1 MHGLRPEIELSWK
14 RSKLSGIDPARVPEP
29 TLLDPSD
36 SAGRLLRAARPVL
49 DELGVQL
56 SGTGCGI
63 LLVDRDCRVV
73 SRVFDSDAMR
83 SAMEG
88 VGVLPGVALSED
100 TYGTNALGT
109 PFEVRQGLVIHGHEH
124 FLESFRQFS
133 CYGHPI
139 VHPVTRRIEGI
150 LDITATEKTANP
162 LFAPFLAR
170 AVRDIEARLLEG
182 ARESDRRVVDAFQ
195 RAARQRGLAVAAMG
209 QDIMLTN
216 KAAVEMLAPSDHAAL
231 RTLAADVPAGESR
244 RLDFVLSTGG
254 STGLRIDRVAGADS
268 GALFLLDVGDMRSPV
283 RRTATP
289 QDATSR
295 LRRRLREL
303 RSGTGALALVGEPGS
318 GRTWAAR
325 EFADGALDMLEVV
338 DAAQIV
344 GQGERE
350 WSASLLAVVARSPE
364 YLLIEHVH
372 LAPEPVLALVAS
384 LVANSG
390 GPRIV
395 LTSDPTDSVSPAVRD
410 LLARCGNQV
419 AVPTLRQRIRE
430 LDGLVVALARK
441 LGRADLRLGP
451 SALAALCE
459 HTWPGNLVELRA
471 VLAGLPDKPDGSPI
485 RALDLPEDYRAPG
498 RVARLGGRE
507 RAERDAIVEAL
518 SESGGNKV
526 HAAARLGI
534 SRTTL
539 YSRIRALDITV

>member
-1 MHGLRPEIELSWK
+1 MVHGLRPEIELSWK
-14 RSKLSGIDPARVPEP
+14 RSQLSGIDPARVPEP
-29 TLLDPSD
+29 TLFDPSD
-36 SAGRLLRAARPVL
+36 SSERLLRAARPVL

-56 SGTGCGI
+56 AGTGCGV

-73 SRVFDSDAMR
+73 ARVFDSDALR
-83 SAMEG
+83 DAMEG
-88 VGVLPGVALSED
+88 VGLLTGVVLSEEN
-100 TYGTNALGT
+100 YGTNALGT
-109 PFEVRQGLVIHGHEH
+109 PLEVRQGVVVHGHEH

-133 CYGHPI
+133 CYGQPI

-162 LFAPFLAR
+162 LFAPFVAR
-170 AVRDIEARLLEG
+170 AVGDIEARLLEG

-231 RTLAADVPAGESR
+231 RALAADVPAGESR
-244 RLDFVLSTGG
+244 RLHFALSAGG
-254 STGLRIDRVAGADS
+254 STALQIDRVAGADS
-268 GALFLLDVGDMRSPV
+268 GALFLLDAGRTRAPV
-283 RRTATP
+283 RRTAVP

-295 LRRRLREL
+295 LRRRLHEL
-303 RSGTGALALVGEPGS
+303 RSGTGSLALVGEPGS

-325 EFADGALDMLEVV
+325 QFADGAVDVL

-350 WSASLLAVVARSPE
+350 WSAGLLEVVGQAPSHV
-364 YLLIEHVH
+364 LIEHVH
-372 LAPEPVLALVAS
+372 LAPDSVLALIAS
-384 LVANSG
+384 LVANPA

-395 LTSDPTDSVSPAVRD
+395 MTSDPVDTVPPAARD

-419 AVPTLRQRIRE
+419 SVPALRHRIRE
-430 LDGLVVALARK
+430 LDGLVAALADQ

-451 SALAALCE
+451 SALAALSE
-459 HTWPGNLVELRA
+459 HAWPGNLVELRA
-471 VLAGLPDKPDGSPI
+471 VLAGLPDRPDGGVV
-485 RALDLPEDYRAPG
+485 RVEDLPEDYRAPG
-498 RVARLGGRE
+498 RIARLGGRE

>member
-14 RSKLSGIDPARVPEP
+14 RSQLSGIDPARVPEP
-29 TLLDPSD
+29 TLFDPSD
-36 SAGRLLRAARPVL
+36 SSERLLRAARPVL

-56 SGTGCGI
+56 AGTGCGV

-73 SRVFDSDAMR
+73 ARVFDSDALR
-83 SAMEG
+83 GAMEG
-88 VGVLPGVALSED
+88 VGLLTGVVLSEEN
-100 TYGTNALGT
+100 YGTNALGT
-109 PFEVRQGLVIHGHEH
+109 PLEVRQGVVVHGHEH

-133 CYGHPI
+133 CYGQPI

-162 LFAPFLAR
+162 LFAPFVAR
-170 AVRDIEARLLEG
+170 AVGDIEARLLEG

-231 RTLAADVPAGESR
+231 RALAADVPAGESR
-244 RLDFVLSTGG
+244 RLHFALSAGG
-254 STGLRIDRVAGADS
+254 STALQIDRVAGADS
-268 GALFLLDVGDMRSPV
+268 GALFLLDAGRTRAPV
-283 RRTATP
+283 RRTAVP

-295 LRRRLREL
+295 LRRRLHEL
-303 RSGTGALALVGEPGS
+303 RSGTGSLALVGEPGS

-325 EFADGALDMLEVV
+325 QFADGAVDVL

-350 WSASLLAVVARSPE
+350 WSAGLLEVVGQAPSHV
-364 YLLIEHVH
+364 LIEHVH
-372 LAPEPVLALVAS
+372 LAADSVLALIAS
-384 LVANSG
+384 LVANPA

-395 LTSDPTDSVSPAVRD
+395 MTSDPVDTVPPAARD

-419 AVPTLRQRIRE
+419 SVPALRHRIRE
-430 LDGLVVALARK
+430 LDGLVAALADQ

-451 SALAALCE
+451 SALAALSE
-459 HTWPGNLVELRA
+459 HAWPGNLVELRA
-471 VLAGLPDKPDGSPI
+471 VLAGLPDRPDGGVV
-485 RALDLPEDYRAPG
+485 RVEDLPEDYRAPG
-498 RVARLGGRE
+498 RIARLGGRE

>member
-1 MHGLRPEIELSWK
+1 MVHGLRPEIELSWK
-14 RSKLSGIDPARVPEP
+14 RSQLSGIDPARVPEP
-29 TLLDPSD
+29 TLFDPSD
-36 SAGRLLRAARPVL
+36 SSERLLRAARPVL

-56 SGTGCGI
+56 AGTGCGV

-73 SRVFDSDAMR
+73 ARVFDSDALR
-83 SAMEG
+83 GAMEG
-88 VGVLPGVALSED
+88 VGLLTGVVLSEEN
-100 TYGTNALGT
+100 YGTNALGT
-109 PFEVRQGLVIHGHEH
+109 PLEVRQGVVVHGHEH

-133 CYGHPI
+133 CYGQPI

-162 LFAPFLAR
+162 LFAPFVAR
-170 AVRDIEARLLEG
+170 AVGDIEARLLEG

-231 RTLAADVPAGESR
+231 RALAADVPAGESR
-244 RLDFVLSTGG
+244 RLHFALSAGG
-254 STGLRIDRVAGADS
+254 STALQIDRVAGADS
-268 GALFLLDVGDMRSPV
+268 GALFLLDAGRTRAPV
-283 RRTATP
+283 RRTAVP

-303 RSGTGALALVGEPGS
+303 RSGTGSLALVGEPGS

-325 EFADGALDMLEVV
+325 QFADGAVDVL

-350 WSASLLAVVARSPE
+350 WSAGLLEVVGQAPSHV
-364 YLLIEHVH
+364 LIEHVH
-372 LAPEPVLALVAS
+372 LAPDSVLALIAS
-384 LVANSG
+384 LVANPA

-395 LTSDPTDSVSPAVRD
+395 MTSDPVDIVPPAARD

-419 AVPTLRQRIRE
+419 SVPALRHRIRE
-430 LDGLVVALARK
+430 LDGLVAALADQ

-451 SALAALCE
+451 SALAALSE
-459 HTWPGNLVELRA
+459 HAWPGNLVELRA
-471 VLAGLPDKPDGSPI
+471 VLAGLPDRPDGGVV
-485 RALDLPEDYRAPG
+485 RVEDLPEDYRAPG
-498 RVARLGGRE
+498 RIARLGGRE

>member
-14 RSKLSGIDPARVPEP
+14 RSQLSGIDPARVPEP
-29 TLLDPSD
+29 TLFDPSD
-36 SAGRLLRAARPVL
+36 SSERLLRAARPVL

-56 SGTGCGI
+56 AGTGCGI

-73 SRVFDSDAMR
+73 ARVFDSDALR
-83 SAMEG
+83 GAMEG
-88 VGVLPGVALSED
+88 VGLLPGVVLSEEN
-100 TYGTNALGT
+100 YGTNALGT
-109 PFEVRQGLVIHGHEH
+109 PLEVRQGIVVHGHEH

-133 CYGHPI
+133 CYGQPI

-162 LFAPFLAR
+162 LFAPFVAR
-170 AVRDIEARLLEG
+170 AVGDIEARLLEG

-231 RTLAADVPAGESR
+231 RALAADVPAGESR
-244 RLDFVLSTGG
+244 RLDFLLSAGG
-254 STGLRIDRVAGADS
+254 SAALQIDRVAGADS
-268 GALFLLDVGDMRSPV
+268 GALFLLDAGRTRAPV
-283 RRTATP
+283 RRTAVP
-289 QDATSR
+289 QDATPR
-295 LRRRLREL
+295 LRRRLHEL
-303 RSGTGALALVGEPGS
+303 RSGTGSLALVGEPGS

-325 EFADGALDMLEVV
+325 QFADGSVEAL

-350 WSASLLAVVARSPE
+350 WSADLLDVVARGPS
-364 YLLIEHVH
+364 YVLIEHVH
-372 LAPEPVLALVAS
+372 LAPESVLALVAS
-384 LVANSG
+384 LVANPA

-395 LTSDPTDSVSPAVRD
+395 VTSDPVDTVPPAARD

-419 AVPTLRQRIRE
+419 AVPALRHRIRE
-430 LDGLVVALARK
+430 LDGLVTALARE
-441 LGRADLRLGP
+441 LGRADLGIGP
-451 SALAALCE
+451 SASAALSE
-459 HTWPGNLVELRA
+459 HAWPGNLVELRA
-471 VLAGLPDKPDGSPI
+471 VLAGLPDRPDGGVI
-485 RALDLPEDYRAPG
+485 RVEDLPEDYRAPG

>member
-14 RSKLSGIDPARVPEP
+14 RSQLSGIDPARVPEP
-29 TLLDPSD
+29 TLFDPSD
-36 SAGRLLRAARPVL
+36 SSERLLRAARPVL

-56 SGTGCGI
+56 AGTGCGV

-73 SRVFDSDAMR
+73 ARVFDSDALR
-83 SAMEG
+83 GAMEG
-88 VGVLPGVALSED
+88 VGLLTGVVLSEEN
-100 TYGTNALGT
+100 YGTNALGT
-109 PFEVRQGLVIHGHEH
+109 PLEVRQGVVVHGHEH

-133 CYGHPI
+133 CYGQPI

-162 LFAPFLAR
+162 LFAPFVAR
-170 AVRDIEARLLEG
+170 AVGDIEARLLEG

-231 RTLAADVPAGESR
+231 RALAADVPAGESR
-244 RLDFVLSTGG
+244 RLHFALSAGG
-254 STGLRIDRVAGADS
+254 STALQIDRVAGADS
-268 GALFLLDVGDMRSPV
+268 GALFLLDAGRTRAPV
-283 RRTATP
+283 RRTAVP

-295 LRRRLREL
+295 LRRRLHEL
-303 RSGTGALALVGEPGS
+303 RSGTGSLALVGEPGS

-325 EFADGALDMLEVV
+325 QFADGAVDVL

-350 WSASLLAVVARSPE
+350 WSAGLLEVVGQAPSHV
-364 YLLIEHVH
+364 LIEHVH
-372 LAPEPVLALVAS
+372 LAPDSVLALIAS
-384 LVANSG
+384 LVANPA

-395 LTSDPTDSVSPAVRD
+395 MTSDPVDTVPPAARD

-419 AVPTLRQRIRE
+419 SVPALRHRIRE
-430 LDGLVVALARK
+430 LDGLVAALADQ

-451 SALAALCE
+451 SALAALSE
-459 HTWPGNLVELRA
+459 HAWPGNLVELRA
-471 VLAGLPDKPDGSPI
+471 VLAGLPDRPDGGVV
-485 RALDLPEDYRAPG
+485 RVEDLPEDYRSPG
-498 RVARLGGRE
+498 RIARLGGRE

>member
-14 RSKLSGIDPARVPEP
+14 RSQLSGIDPARVPEP
-29 TLLDPSD
+29 TLFDPSD
-36 SAGRLLRAARPVL
+36 SSERLLRAARPVL

-56 SGTGCGI
+56 AGTGCGV

-73 SRVFDSDAMR
+73 ARVFDSDALR
-83 SAMEG
+83 GAMEG
-88 VGVLPGVALSED
+88 VGLLTGVVLSEEN
-100 TYGTNALGT
+100 YGTNALGT
-109 PFEVRQGLVIHGHEH
+109 PLEVRQGVVVHGHEH

-133 CYGHPI
+133 CYGQPI

-162 LFAPFLAR
+162 LFAPFVAR
-170 AVRDIEARLLEG
+170 AVGDIEARLLEG

-231 RTLAADVPAGESR
+231 RALAADVPAGESR
-244 RLDFVLSTGG
+244 RLHFALSAGG
-254 STGLRIDRVAGADS
+254 STALQIDRVAGADS
-268 GALFLLDVGDMRSPV
+268 GALFLLDAGRTRAPV
-283 RRTATP
+283 RRTAVP

-295 LRRRLREL
+295 LRRRLHEL
-303 RSGTGALALVGEPGS
+303 RSGTGSLALVGEPGS

-325 EFADGALDMLEVV
+325 QFADGAVDVL

-350 WSASLLAVVARSPE
+350 WSAGLLEVVGQAPSHV
-364 YLLIEHVH
+364 LIEHVH
-372 LAPEPVLALVAS
+372 LAPDSVLALIAS
-384 LVANSG
+384 LVANPA

-395 LTSDPTDSVSPAVRD
+395 MTSDPVDTVPPAARD

-419 AVPTLRQRIRE
+419 SVPALRHRIRE
-430 LDGLVVALARK
+430 LDGLVAALADQ

-451 SALAALCE
+451 SALAALSE
-459 HTWPGNLVELRA
+459 HAWPGNLVELRA
-471 VLAGLPDKPDGSPI
+471 VLAGLPDRPDGGVV
-485 RALDLPEDYRAPG
+485 RVEDLPEDYRAPG
-498 RVARLGGRE
+498 RIARLGGRE

>member
-14 RSKLSGIDPARVPEP
+14 RSQLSGIDPARVPEP
-29 TLLDPSD
+29 TLFDPSD
-36 SAGRLLRAARPVL
+36 SSERLLRAARPVL

-56 SGTGCGI
+56 AGTGCGV

-73 SRVFDSDAMR
+73 ARVFDSDALR
-83 SAMEG
+83 GAMEG
-88 VGVLPGVALSED
+88 VGLLTGVVLSEEN
-100 TYGTNALGT
+100 YGTNALGT
-109 PFEVRQGLVIHGHEH
+109 PLEVRQGVVVHGHEH

-133 CYGHPI
+133 CYGQPI

-162 LFAPFLAR
+162 LFAPFVAR
-170 AVRDIEARLLEG
+170 AVGDIEARLLEG

-231 RTLAADVPAGESR
+231 RALAADVPAGESR
-244 RLDFVLSTGG
+244 RLHFALSAGG
-254 STGLRIDRVAGADS
+254 STALQIDRVAGADS
-268 GALFLLDVGDMRSPV
+268 GALFLLDAGRTRAPV
-283 RRTATP
+283 RRTAVP

-295 LRRRLREL
+295 LRRRLHEL
-303 RSGTGALALVGEPGS
+303 RSGTGSLALVGEPGS

-325 EFADGALDMLEVV
+325 QFADGAVDVL

-350 WSASLLAVVARSPE
+350 WSAGLLEVVGQAPSHV
-364 YLLIEHVH
+364 LVEHVH
-372 LAPEPVLALVAS
+372 LAPDSVLALIAS
-384 LVANSG
+384 LVANPA

-395 LTSDPTDSVSPAVRD
+395 MTSDPVDTVPPAARD

-419 AVPTLRQRIRE
+419 SVPALRHRIRE
-430 LDGLVVALARK
+430 LDGLVAALADQ

-451 SALAALCE
+451 SALAALSE
-459 HTWPGNLVELRA
+459 HAWPGNLVELRA
-471 VLAGLPDKPDGSPI
+471 VLAGLPDRPDGGVV
-485 RALDLPEDYRAPG
+485 RVEDLPEDYRAPG
-498 RVARLGGRE
+498 RIARLGGRE

>member
-1 MHGLRPEIELSWK
+1 MVHGLRPEIELSWK
-14 RSKLSGIDPARVPEP
+14 RSQLSGIDPARVPEP

-49 DELGVQL
+49 DELRVQL

-63 LLVDRDCRVV
+63 LLVDRECRVV
-73 SRVFDSDAMR
+73 SRVFDSDVMR
-83 SAMEG
+83 SALEDF
-88 VGVLPGVALSED
+88 GVLPGVALSEE

-109 PFEVRQGLVIHGHEH
+109 PLEVRQGIVVHRDEH

-150 LDITATEKTANP
+150 LDITARDETANP
-162 LFAPFLAR
+162 LFVPFLAR
-170 AVRDIEARLLEG
+170 AVRDIESRLLEG

-195 RAARQRGLAVAAMG
+195 VAARQRGVAVAAMG

-216 KAAVEMLAPSDHAAL
+216 KAAVELLGPSDHVAL
-231 RTLAADVPAGESR
+231 RALAVDVPAGESR
-244 RLDFVLSTGG
+244 SLDFALSGGG

-268 GALFLLDVGDMRSPV
+268 GALFLLDVGETRAPV

-303 RSGTGALALVGEPGS
+303 RAGTGALALVGEPGS

-325 EFADGALDMLEVV
+325 QFVDGDVDALD
-338 DAAQIV
+338 AARIV

-350 WSASLLAVVARSPE
+350 WSASLLAVVARAPACV
-364 YLLIEHVH
+364 LIEHVH

-384 LVANSG
+384 LVANSV

-395 LTSDPTDSVSPAVRD
+395 LTSDPVDGAPPAVRD

-419 AVPTLRQRIRE
+419 GIPALRQRVRE
-430 LDGLVVALARK
+430 LDGLVAALTRE
-441 LGRADLRLGP
+441 LGRTDLRIGP
-451 SALAALCE
+451 GVLAALSE
-459 HTWPGNLVELRA
+459 HAWPGNLVELRA
-471 VLAGLPDKPDGSPI
+471 VLAGLPDRPDGAVI
-485 RALDLPEDYRAPG
+485 RVEDLPEDYRASG

-518 SESGGNKV
+518 NESGGNKV

>member
-1 MHGLRPEIELSWK
+1 MSWK
-14 RSKLSGIDPARVPEP
+14 RSQLSGIDPARVPEP

-36 SAGRLLRAARPVL
+36 SAERLLRAARPVL
-49 DELGVQL
+49 DELRVQL
-56 SGTGCGI
+56 AGTGCGI

-73 SRVFDSDAMR
+73 SRVFDSGALKA
-83 SAMEG
+83 AMEG
-88 VGVLPGVALSED
+88 SGVLPGVSLSEE

-109 PFEVRQGLVIHGHEH
+109 PLEVRQGLVIHGAEH

-150 LDITATEKTANP
+150 LDITATDTVANP
-162 LFAPFLAR
+162 LFVPFVAR
-170 AVRDIEARLLEG
+170 AARDVEARLLEG

-216 KAAVEMLAPSDHAAL
+216 KAAVEMLAPIDHAAL
-231 RTLAADVPAGESR
+231 RALAADVPAGETR
-244 RLDFVLSTGG
+244 RLDFTLSTGA
-254 STGLRIDRVAGADS
+254 STALRIDRVAGADS
-268 GALFLLDVGDMRSPV
+268 GALFLLDVGGPRPPV
-283 RRTATP
+283 RRTATA

-303 RSGTGALALVGEPGS
+303 RSGTGSLAVVGEPGS

-325 EFADGALDMLEVV
+325 QFADATGDELEVV

-344 GQGERE
+344 GEGEHE
-350 WSASLLAVVARSPE
+350 WSARLLAVVARGPACVV
-364 YLLIEHVH
+364 IEHVH
-372 LAPEPVLALVAS
+372 LAPESVLALVAS
-384 LVANSG
+384 MVAGSD
-390 GPRIV
+390 GPRIL
-395 LTSDPTDSVSPAVRD
+395 LTSDPVDSVPQPVRD

-419 AVPTLRQRIRE
+419 QVPALRQRIRE
-430 LDGLVVALARK
+430 LDGLVAALARE

-451 SALAALCE
+451 NASAALSE

-471 VLAGLPDKPDGSPI
+471 VLAGLPGKPDGSPI
-485 RALDLPEDYRAPG
+485 RVEDLPDDYRASG

-518 SESGGNKV
+518 EESGGNKV

>member
-1 MHGLRPEIELSWK
+1 MVHGLRPEIELSWK
-14 RSKLSGIDPARVPEP
+14 RSQLSGIDPARVPEP
-29 TLLDPSD
+29 TLFDPSD
-36 SAGRLLRAARPVL
+36 SSERLLRAARPVL

-56 SGTGCGI
+56 AGTGCGV

-73 SRVFDSDAMR
+73 ARVFDSDALR
-83 SAMEG
+83 GAMEG
-88 VGVLPGVALSED
+88 VGLLTGVVLSEEN
-100 TYGTNALGT
+100 YGTNALGT
-109 PFEVRQGLVIHGHEH
+109 PLEVRQGVVVHGHEH

-133 CYGHPI
+133 CYGQPI

-162 LFAPFLAR
+162 LFAPFVAR
-170 AVRDIEARLLEG
+170 AVGDIEARLLEG

-231 RTLAADVPAGESR
+231 RALAADVPAGESR
-244 RLDFVLSTGG
+244 RLHFALSAGG
-254 STGLRIDRVAGADS
+254 STALQIDRVAGADS
-268 GALFLLDVGDMRSPV
+268 GALFLLDAGRTRAPV
-283 RRTATP
+283 RRTAVP

-295 LRRRLREL
+295 LRRRLHEL
-303 RSGTGALALVGEPGS
+303 RSGTGSLALVGEPGS

-325 EFADGALDMLEVV
+325 QFADGAVDVL

-350 WSASLLAVVARSPE
+350 WSAGLLEVVGQAPSHV
-364 YLLIEHVH
+364 LIEHVH
-372 LAPEPVLALVAS
+372 LAPDSVLALIAS
-384 LVANSG
+384 LVANPA

-395 LTSDPTDSVSPAVRD
+395 MTSDPVDTVPPAARD

-419 AVPTLRQRIRE
+419 SVPALRHRIRE
-430 LDGLVVALARK
+430 LDGLVAALADQ

-451 SALAALCE
+451 SALAALSE
-459 HTWPGNLVELRA
+459 HAWPGNLVELRA
-471 VLAGLPDKPDGSPI
+471 VLAGLSDRPDGGVV
-485 RALDLPEDYRAPG
+485 RVEDLPEDYRAPG
-498 RVARLGGRE
+498 RIARLGGRE

>member
-1 MHGLRPEIELSWK
+1 VHGLRPEIELSWK
-14 RSKLSGIDPARVPEP
+14 RSQLSGIDPARVPEP
-29 TLLDPSD
+29 TLFDPSD
-36 SAGRLLRAARPVL
+36 SSERLLRAARPVL

-56 SGTGCGI
+56 AGTGCGI

-73 SRVFDSDAMR
+73 ARVFDSDALR
-83 SAMEG
+83 GAMEG
-88 VGVLPGVALSED
+88 VGLLPGVVLSEEN
-100 TYGTNALGT
+100 YGTNALGT
-109 PFEVRQGLVIHGHEH
+109 PLEVRQGIVVHGHEH

-133 CYGHPI
+133 CYGQPI

-162 LFAPFLAR
+162 LFAPFVAR
-170 AVRDIEARLLEG
+170 AVGDIEARLLEG

-231 RTLAADVPAGESR
+231 RALAADVPAGESR
-244 RLDFVLSTGG
+244 RLDFLLSAGG
-254 STGLRIDRVAGADS
+254 SAALQIDRVAGADS
-268 GALFLLDVGDMRSPV
+268 GALFLLDAGRTRAPV
-283 RRTATP
+283 RRTAVP
-289 QDATSR
+289 QDATPR
-295 LRRRLREL
+295 LRRRLHEL
-303 RSGTGALALVGEPGS
+303 RSGTGSLALVGEPGS

-325 EFADGALDMLEVV
+325 QFADGSVEAL

-350 WSASLLAVVARSPE
+350 WSADLLDVVARGPS
-364 YLLIEHVH
+364 YVLIEHVH
-372 LAPEPVLALVAS
+372 LAPESVLALVAS
-384 LVANSG
+384 LVANPA

-395 LTSDPTDSVSPAVRD
+395 VTSDPVDTVPPAARD

-419 AVPTLRQRIRE
+419 AVPALRHRIRE
-430 LDGLVVALARK
+430 LDGLVTALARE
-441 LGRADLRLGP
+441 LGRADLGIGP
-451 SALAALCE
+451 SASAALSE
-459 HTWPGNLVELRA
+459 HAWPGNLVELRA
-471 VLAGLPDKPDGSPI
+471 VLAGLPDRPDGGVI
-485 RALDLPEDYRAPG
+485 RVEDLPEDYRAPG

>member
-14 RSKLSGIDPARVPEP
+14 RSQLSGIDPARVPEP
-29 TLLDPSD
+29 TLFDPSD
-36 SAGRLLRAARPVL
+36 SSERLLRAARPVL

-56 SGTGCGI
+56 AGTGCGV

-73 SRVFDSDAMR
+73 ARVFDSDALR
-83 SAMEG
+83 GAMEG
-88 VGVLPGVALSED
+88 VGLLTGVVLSEEN
-100 TYGTNALGT
+100 YGTNALGT
-109 PFEVRQGLVIHGHEH
+109 PLEVRQGVVVHGHEH

-133 CYGHPI
+133 CYGQPI

-162 LFAPFLAR
+162 LFAPFVAR
-170 AVRDIEARLLEG
+170 AVGDIEARLLEG

-231 RTLAADVPAGESR
+231 RALAADVPAGESR
-244 RLDFVLSTGG
+244 RLHFALSAGG
-254 STGLRIDRVAGADS
+254 STALQIDRVAGADS
-268 GALFLLDVGDMRSPV
+268 GALFLLDAGRTRAPV
-283 RRTATP
+283 RRTAVP

-295 LRRRLREL
+295 LRRRLHEL
-303 RSGTGALALVGEPGS
+303 RSGTGSLALVGEPGS

-325 EFADGALDMLEVV
+325 QFADGAVDVL

-350 WSASLLAVVARSPE
+350 WSAGLLEVVGQAPSHV
-364 YLLIEHVH
+364 LIEHVH
-372 LAPEPVLALVAS
+372 LAPDSVLALIAS
-384 LVANSG
+384 LVANPA

-395 LTSDPTDSVSPAVRD
+395 MTSDPVDTVPPAARD

-419 AVPTLRQRIRE
+419 SVPALRHRIRE
-430 LDGLVVALARK
+430 LDGLVAALADQ

-451 SALAALCE
+451 SALTALSE
-459 HTWPGNLVELRA
+459 HAWPGNLVELRA
-471 VLAGLPDKPDGSPI
+471 VLAGLPDRPDGGVV
-485 RALDLPEDYRAPG
+485 RVEDLPEDYRAPG
-498 RVARLGGRE
+498 RIARLGGRE

>member
-1 MHGLRPEIELSWK
+1 MVHGLRPEIELSWK
-14 RSKLSGIDPARVPEP
+14 RSQLSGIDPARVPEP
-29 TLLDPSD
+29 TLFDPSD
-36 SAGRLLRAARPVL
+36 SSERLLRAARPVL

-56 SGTGCGI
+56 AGTGCGV

-73 SRVFDSDAMR
+73 ARVFDSDALR
-83 SAMEG
+83 GAMEG
-88 VGVLPGVALSED
+88 VGLLTGVVLSEEN
-100 TYGTNALGT
+100 YGTNALGT
-109 PFEVRQGLVIHGHEH
+109 PLEVRQGVVVHGHEH

-133 CYGHPI
+133 CYGQPI

-162 LFAPFLAR
+162 LFAPFVAR
-170 AVRDIEARLLEG
+170 AVGDIEARLLEG

-231 RTLAADVPAGESR
+231 RALAADVPAGESR
-244 RLDFVLSTGG
+244 RLHFALSAGG
-254 STGLRIDRVAGADS
+254 STALQIDRVAGADS
-268 GALFLLDVGDMRSPV
+268 GALFLLDAGRTRAPV
-283 RRTATP
+283 RRTAVP

-295 LRRRLREL
+295 LRRRLHEL
-303 RSGTGALALVGEPGS
+303 RSGTGSLALVGEPGS

-325 EFADGALDMLEVV
+325 QFADGAVDVL

-350 WSASLLAVVARSPE
+350 WSAGLLEVVGQAPSHV
-364 YLLIEHVH
+364 LIEHVH
-372 LAPEPVLALVAS
+372 LAPDSVLALIAS
-384 LVANSG
+384 LVANPA

-395 LTSDPTDSVSPAVRD
+395 MTSDPVDTVPPAARD

-419 AVPTLRQRIRE
+419 SVPALRHRIRE
-430 LDGLVVALARK
+430 LDGLVAALADQ

-451 SALAALCE
+451 SALAALSE
-459 HTWPGNLVELRA
+459 HAWPGNLVELRA
-471 VLAGLPDKPDGSPI
+471 VLAGLPDRPDGGVV
-485 RALDLPEDYRAPG
+485 RVEDLPEDYRAPG
-498 RVARLGGRE
+498 RIARLGGRE

>member
-1 MHGLRPEIELSWK
+1 MVHGLRPEIELSWK
-14 RSKLSGIDPARVPEP
+14 RSQLSGIDPARVPEP
-29 TLLDPSD
+29 TLFDPSD
-36 SAGRLLRAARPVL
+36 SSERLLRAARPVL

-56 SGTGCGI
+56 AGTGCGV

-73 SRVFDSDAMR
+73 ARVFDSDALR
-83 SAMEG
+83 GAMEG
-88 VGVLPGVALSED
+88 VGLLTGVVLSEEN
-100 TYGTNALGT
+100 YGTNALGT
-109 PFEVRQGLVIHGHEH
+109 PLEVRQGVVVHGHEH

-133 CYGHPI
+133 CYGQPI

-162 LFAPFLAR
+162 LFAPFVAR
-170 AVRDIEARLLEG
+170 AVGDIEARLLEG

-231 RTLAADVPAGESR
+231 RALAADVPAGESR
-244 RLDFVLSTGG
+244 RLHFALSAGG
-254 STGLRIDRVAGADS
+254 STALQIDRVAGADS
-268 GALFLLDVGDMRSPV
+268 GALFLLDAGRTRAPV
-283 RRTATP
+283 RRTAVP

-295 LRRRLREL
+295 LRRRLHEL
-303 RSGTGALALVGEPGS
+303 RSGTGSLALVGEPGS

-325 EFADGALDMLEVV
+325 QFADGAVDVL

-350 WSASLLAVVARSPE
+350 WSAGLLEVVGQAPSHV
-364 YLLIEHVH
+364 LVEHVH
-372 LAPEPVLALVAS
+372 LAPDSVLALIAS
-384 LVANSG
+384 LVANPA

-395 LTSDPTDSVSPAVRD
+395 MTSDPVDTVPPAARD

-419 AVPTLRQRIRE
+419 SVPALRHRIRE
-430 LDGLVVALARK
+430 LDGLVAALADQ

-451 SALAALCE
+451 SALAALSE
-459 HTWPGNLVELRA
+459 HAWPGNLVELRA
-471 VLAGLPDKPDGSPI
+471 VLAGLPDRPDGGVV
-485 RALDLPEDYRAPG
+485 RVEDLPEDYRAPG
-498 RVARLGGRE
+498 RIARLGGRE

>member
-1 MHGLRPEIELSWK
+1 MVHGLRPEIELSWK
-14 RSKLSGIDPARVPEP
+14 RSQLSGIDPARVPEP
-29 TLLDPSD
+29 TLFDPSD
-36 SAGRLLRAARPVL
+36 SSERLLRAARPVL

-56 SGTGCGI
+56 AGTGCGV

-73 SRVFDSDAMR
+73 ARVFDSDALR
-83 SAMEG
+83 GAMEG
-88 VGVLPGVALSED
+88 VGLLTGVVLSEEN
-100 TYGTNALGT
+100 YGTNALGT
-109 PFEVRQGLVIHGHEH
+109 PLEVRQGVVVHGHEH

-133 CYGHPI
+133 CYGQPI

-162 LFAPFLAR
+162 LFAPFVAR
-170 AVRDIEARLLEG
+170 AVGDIEARLLEG

-231 RTLAADVPAGESR
+231 RALAADVPAGESR
-244 RLDFVLSTGG
+244 RLHFALSAGG
-254 STGLRIDRVAGADS
+254 STALQIDRVAGADS
-268 GALFLLDVGDMRSPV
+268 GALFLLDAGRTRAPV
-283 RRTATP
+283 RRTAVP

-295 LRRRLREL
+295 LRRRLHEL
-303 RSGTGALALVGEPGS
+303 RSGTGSLALVGEPGS

-325 EFADGALDMLEVV
+325 QFADGAVDVL

-350 WSASLLAVVARSPE
+350 WSAGLLEVVGRAPSHV
-364 YLLIEHVH
+364 LIEHVH
-372 LAPEPVLALVAS
+372 LAPDSVLALIAS
-384 LVANSG
+384 LVANPA

-395 LTSDPTDSVSPAVRD
+395 MTSDPVDTVPPAARD

-419 AVPTLRQRIRE
+419 SVPALRHRIRE
-430 LDGLVVALARK
+430 LDGLVAALADQ

-451 SALAALCE
+451 SALAALSE
-459 HTWPGNLVELRA
+459 HAWPGNLVELRA
-471 VLAGLPDKPDGSPI
+471 VLAGLPDRPDGGVV
-485 RALDLPEDYRAPG
+485 RVEDLPEDYRAPG
-498 RVARLGGRE
+498 RIARLGGRE

>member
-14 RSKLSGIDPARVPEP
+14 RSQLSGIDPARVPEP
-29 TLLDPSD
+29 TLFDPSD
-36 SAGRLLRAARPVL
+36 SSERLLRAARPVL

-56 SGTGCGI
+56 AGTGCGV

-73 SRVFDSDAMR
+73 ARVFDSDALR
-83 SAMEG
+83 GAMEG
-88 VGVLPGVALSED
+88 VGLLTGVVLSEEN
-100 TYGTNALGT
+100 YGTNALGT
-109 PFEVRQGLVIHGHEH
+109 PLEVRQGVVVHGHEH

-133 CYGHPI
+133 CYGQPI

-162 LFAPFLAR
+162 LFAPFVAR
-170 AVRDIEARLLEG
+170 AVGDIEARLLEG

-231 RTLAADVPAGESR
+231 RALAADVPAGESR
-244 RLDFVLSTGG
+244 RLHFALSAGG
-254 STGLRIDRVAGADS
+254 STALQIDRVAGADS
-268 GALFLLDVGDMRSPV
+268 GALFLLDTGRTRAPV
-283 RRTATP
+283 RRTAVP

-295 LRRRLREL
+295 LRRRLHEL
-303 RSGTGALALVGEPGS
+303 RSGTGSLALVGEPGS

-325 EFADGALDMLEVV
+325 QFADGAVDVL

-350 WSASLLAVVARSPE
+350 WSAGLLEVVGQAPSHV
-364 YLLIEHVH
+364 LIEHVH
-372 LAPEPVLALVAS
+372 LAADSVLALIAS
-384 LVANSG
+384 LVANPA

-395 LTSDPTDSVSPAVRD
+395 MTSDPVDTVPPAARD

-419 AVPTLRQRIRE
+419 SVPALRHRIRE
-430 LDGLVVALARK
+430 LDGLVAALADQ

-451 SALAALCE
+451 SALAALSE
-459 HTWPGNLVELRA
+459 HAWPGNLVELRA
-471 VLAGLPDKPDGSPI
+471 VLAGLPDRPDGGVV
-485 RALDLPEDYRAPG
+485 RVEDLPEDYRAPG
-498 RVARLGGRE
+498 RIARLGGRE

>member
-14 RSKLSGIDPARVPEP
+14 RSQLSGIDPARVPEP
-29 TLLDPSD
+29 TLFDPSD
-36 SAGRLLRAARPVL
+36 SSERLLRAARPVL

-56 SGTGCGI
+56 AGTGCGV

-73 SRVFDSDAMR
+73 ARVFDSDALR
-83 SAMEG
+83 GAMEG
-88 VGVLPGVALSED
+88 VGLLTGVVLSEEN
-100 TYGTNALGT
+100 YGTNALGT
-109 PFEVRQGLVIHGHEH
+109 PLEVRQGVVVHGHEH

-133 CYGHPI
+133 CYGQPI

-162 LFAPFLAR
+162 LFAPFVAR
-170 AVRDIEARLLEG
+170 AVGDIEARLLEG

-231 RTLAADVPAGESR
+231 RALAADVPAGESR
-244 RLDFVLSTGG
+244 RLHFALSAGG
-254 STGLRIDRVAGADS
+254 STALQIDRVAGADS
-268 GALFLLDVGDMRSPV
+268 GALFLLDAGRTRAPV
-283 RRTATP
+283 RRTAVP

-295 LRRRLREL
+295 LRRRLHEL
-303 RSGTGALALVGEPGS
+303 RSGTGSLALVGEPGS

-325 EFADGALDMLEVV
+325 QFADGAVDVL

-350 WSASLLAVVARSPE
+350 WSAGLLEVVGQAPSHV
-364 YLLIEHVH
+364 LIEHVH
-372 LAPEPVLALVAS
+372 LAPDSVLALIAS
-384 LVANSG
+384 LVANPA

-395 LTSDPTDSVSPAVRD
+395 MTSDPVDTVPPAARD

-419 AVPTLRQRIRE
+419 SVPALRHRIRE
-430 LDGLVVALARK
+430 LDGLVAALADQ

-451 SALAALCE
+451 SALAALSE
-459 HTWPGNLVELRA
+459 HAWPGNLVELRA
-471 VLAGLPDKPDGSPI
+471 VLAGLPDRPDGGVV
-485 RALDLPEDYRAPG
+485 RVEDLPEAYRAPG
-498 RVARLGGRE
+498 RIARLGGRE

>member
-1 MHGLRPEIELSWK
+1 MVHGLRPEIELSWK
-14 RSKLSGIDPARVPEP
+14 RSQLSGIDPARVPEP
-29 TLLDPSD
+29 TLFDPSD
-36 SAGRLLRAARPVL
+36 SSERLLRAARPVL

-56 SGTGCGI
+56 AGTGCGV

-73 SRVFDSDAMR
+73 ARVFDSDALR
-83 SAMEG
+83 GAMEG
-88 VGVLPGVALSED
+88 VGLLTGVVLSEEN
-100 TYGTNALGT
+100 YGTNALGT
-109 PFEVRQGLVIHGHEH
+109 PLEVRQGVVVHGHEH

-133 CYGHPI
+133 CYGQPI

-162 LFAPFLAR
+162 LFAPFVAR
-170 AVRDIEARLLEG
+170 AVGDIEARLLEG

-231 RTLAADVPAGESR
+231 RALAADVPAGESR
-244 RLDFVLSTGG
+244 RLHFALSAGG
-254 STGLRIDRVAGADS
+254 STALQIDRVAGADS
-268 GALFLLDVGDMRSPV
+268 GALFLLDAGRTRAPV
-283 RRTATP
+283 RRTAVP

-295 LRRRLREL
+295 LRRRLHEL
-303 RSGTGALALVGEPGS
+303 RSGTGSLALVGEPGS

-325 EFADGALDMLEVV
+325 QFADGAVDVL

-350 WSASLLAVVARSPE
+350 WSAGLLEVVGQAPSHV
-364 YLLIEHVH
+364 LIEHVH
-372 LAPEPVLALVAS
+372 LAPDSVLALIAS
-384 LVANSG
+384 LVANPA

-395 LTSDPTDSVSPAVRD
+395 ITSDPVDTVPPAARD

-419 AVPTLRQRIRE
+419 SVPALRHRIRE
-430 LDGLVVALARK
+430 LDGLVAALADQ

-451 SALAALCE
+451 SALAALSE
-459 HTWPGNLVELRA
+459 HAWPGNLVELRA
-471 VLAGLPDKPDGSPI
+471 VLAGLPDRPDGGVV
-485 RALDLPEDYRAPG
+485 RVEDLPEDYRAPG
-498 RVARLGGRE
+498 RIARLGGRE

>member
-14 RSKLSGIDPARVPEP
+14 RSQLSGIDPARVPEP
-29 TLLDPSD
+29 TLFDPSD
-36 SAGRLLRAARPVL
+36 SSERLLRAARPVL

-56 SGTGCGI
+56 AGTGCGV

-73 SRVFDSDAMR
+73 ARVFDSDALR
-83 SAMEG
+83 GAMEG
-88 VGVLPGVALSED
+88 VGLLTGVVLSEEN
-100 TYGTNALGT
+100 YGTNALGT
-109 PFEVRQGLVIHGHEH
+109 PLEVRQGVVVHGHEH

-133 CYGHPI
+133 CYGQPI

-162 LFAPFLAR
+162 LFAPFVAR
-170 AVRDIEARLLEG
+170 AVGDIEARLLEG

-231 RTLAADVPAGESR
+231 RALAADVPAGESR
-244 RLDFVLSTGG
+244 RLHFALSAGG
-254 STGLRIDRVAGADS
+254 STALQIDRVAGADS
-268 GALFLLDVGDMRSPV
+268 GALFLLDAGRTRAPV
-283 RRTATP
+283 RRTAVP

-295 LRRRLREL
+295 LRRRLHEL
-303 RSGTGALALVGEPGS
+303 RSGTGSLALVGEPGS

-325 EFADGALDMLEVV
+325 QFADGAVDVL

-350 WSASLLAVVARSPE
+350 WSAGLLEVVRQAPSHV
-364 YLLIEHVH
+364 LIEHVH
-372 LAPEPVLALVAS
+372 LAPDSVLALIAS
-384 LVANSG
+384 LVANPA

-395 LTSDPTDSVSPAVRD
+395 MTSDPVDTVPPAARD

-419 AVPTLRQRIRE
+419 SVPALRHRIRE
-430 LDGLVVALARK
+430 LDGLVAALADQ

-451 SALAALCE
+451 SALAALSE
-459 HTWPGNLVELRA
+459 HAWPGNLVELRA
-471 VLAGLPDKPDGSPI
+471 VLAGLPDRPDGGVV
-485 RALDLPEDYRAPG
+485 RVEDLPEDYRAPG
-498 RVARLGGRE
+498 RIARLGGRE

>member
-14 RSKLSGIDPARVPEP
+14 RSQLSGIDPARVPEP
-29 TLLDPSD
+29 TLFDPSD
-36 SAGRLLRAARPVL
+36 SSERLLRAARPVL

-56 SGTGCGI
+56 AGTGCGV

-73 SRVFDSDAMR
+73 ARVFDSDALR
-83 SAMEG
+83 GAMEG
-88 VGVLPGVALSED
+88 VGLLTGVVLSEEN
-100 TYGTNALGT
+100 YGTNALGT
-109 PFEVRQGLVIHGHEH
+109 PLEVRQGVVVHGHEH

-133 CYGHPI
+133 CYGQPI

-162 LFAPFLAR
+162 LFAPFVAR
-170 AVRDIEARLLEG
+170 AVGDIEARLLEG

-231 RTLAADVPAGESR
+231 RALAADVPAGESR
-244 RLDFVLSTGG
+244 RLHFALSAGG
-254 STGLRIDRVAGADS
+254 STALQIDRVAGADS
-268 GALFLLDVGDMRSPV
+268 GALFLLDAGRTRAPV
-283 RRTATP
+283 RRTAVP

-295 LRRRLREL
+295 LRRRLHEL
-303 RSGTGALALVGEPGS
+303 RSGTGSLALVGEPGS

-325 EFADGALDMLEVV
+325 QFADGAVDVL

-350 WSASLLAVVARSPE
+350 WSAGLLEVVGQAPSHV
-364 YLLIEHVH
+364 LIEHVH
-372 LAPEPVLALVAS
+372 LAPDSVLALIAS
-384 LVANSG
+384 LVANPA

-395 LTSDPTDSVSPAVRD
+395 MTSDPVDTVPPAARD

-419 AVPTLRQRIRE
+419 SVPALRHRIRE
-430 LDGLVVALARK
+430 LDGLVAALADQ

-451 SALAALCE
+451 SALAALSE
-459 HTWPGNLVELRA
+459 HAWPGNLVELRA
-471 VLAGLPDKPDGSPI
+471 VLAGLPDRPAGGVV
-485 RALDLPEDYRAPG
+485 RVEDLPEDYRAPG
-498 RVARLGGRE
+498 RIARLGGRE

>member
-14 RSKLSGIDPARVPEP
+14 RSQLSGIDPARVPEP
-29 TLLDPSD
+29 TLFDPSD
-36 SAGRLLRAARPVL
+36 SSERLLRAARPVL

-56 SGTGCGI
+56 AGTGCGV

-73 SRVFDSDAMR
+73 ARVFDSDALR
-83 SAMEG
+83 GAMEG
-88 VGVLPGVALSED
+88 VGLLTGVVLSEEN
-100 TYGTNALGT
+100 YGTNALGT
-109 PFEVRQGLVIHGHEH
+109 PLEVRQGVVVHGHEH

-133 CYGHPI
+133 CYGQPI

-162 LFAPFLAR
+162 LFAPFVAR
-170 AVRDIEARLLEG
+170 AVGDIEARLLEG

-231 RTLAADVPAGESR
+231 RALAADVPAGESR
-244 RLDFVLSTGG
+244 RLHFALSAGG
-254 STGLRIDRVAGADS
+254 STALQIDRVAGADS
-268 GALFLLDVGDMRSPV
+268 GALFLLDAGRTRAPV
-283 RRTATP
+283 RRTAVP

-295 LRRRLREL
+295 LRRRLHEL
-303 RSGTGALALVGEPGS
+303 RSGTGSLALVGEPGS

-325 EFADGALDMLEVV
+325 QFADGAVDVL

-350 WSASLLAVVARSPE
+350 WSAGLLEVVGQAPSHV
-364 YLLIEHVH
+364 LIEHMH
-372 LAPEPVLALVAS
+372 LAPDSVLALIAS
-384 LVANSG
+384 LVANPA

-395 LTSDPTDSVSPAVRD
+395 MTSDPVDTVPPAARD

-419 AVPTLRQRIRE
+419 SVPALRHRIRE
-430 LDGLVVALARK
+430 LDGLVAALADQ

-451 SALAALCE
+451 SALAALSE
-459 HTWPGNLVELRA
+459 HAWPGNLVELRA
-471 VLAGLPDKPDGSPI
+471 VLAGLPDRPDGGVV
-485 RALDLPEDYRAPG
+485 RVEDLPEDYRAPG
-498 RVARLGGRE
+498 RIARLGGRE

>member
-14 RSKLSGIDPARVPEP
+14 RSQLSGIDPARVPEP
-29 TLLDPSD
+29 TLFDPSD
-36 SAGRLLRAARPVL
+36 SSERLLRAARPVL

-56 SGTGCGI
+56 AGTGCGI

-73 SRVFDSDAMR
+73 ARVFDSDALR
-83 SAMEG
+83 GAMEG
-88 VGVLPGVALSED
+88 VGLLPGVVLSEEN
-100 TYGTNALGT
+100 YGTNALGT
-109 PFEVRQGLVIHGHEH
+109 PLEVRQGIVVHGHEH

-133 CYGHPI
+133 CYGQPI

-162 LFAPFLAR
+162 LFAPFVAR
-170 AVRDIEARLLEG
+170 AVGDIEARLLEG

-231 RTLAADVPAGESR
+231 RALAADVPAGESR
-244 RLDFVLSTGG
+244 RLDFLLSAGG
-254 STGLRIDRVAGADS
+254 SAALQIDRVAGADS
-268 GALFLLDVGDMRSPV
+268 GALFLLDAGRTRAPV
-283 RRTATP
+283 RRTAVP

-295 LRRRLREL
+295 LRRRLHEL
-303 RSGTGALALVGEPGS
+303 RSGTGSLALVGEPGS

-325 EFADGALDMLEVV
+325 QFADGSVEVL

-350 WSASLLAVVARSPE
+350 WSADLLDVVARGPS
-364 YLLIEHVH
+364 YVLIEHVH
-372 LAPEPVLALVAS
+372 LAPESVLALVAS
-384 LVANSG
+384 LVANPA

-395 LTSDPTDSVSPAVRD
+395 VTSDPVDTVPPTARD

-419 AVPTLRQRIRE
+419 AVPALRHRIRE
-430 LDGLVVALARK
+430 LDGLVTALARE
-441 LGRADLRLGP
+441 LGRADLGIGP
-451 SALAALCE
+451 SASAALSE
-459 HTWPGNLVELRA
+459 HAWPGNLVELRA
-471 VLAGLPDKPDGSPI
+471 VLAGLPDRPDGGVI
-485 RALDLPEDYRAPG
+485 RVEDLPEDYRAPG

>member
-1 MHGLRPEIELSWK
+1 MVHGLRPEIELSWK
-14 RSKLSGIDPARVPEP
+14 RSQLSGIDPARVPEP
-29 TLLDPSD
+29 TLFDPSD
-36 SAGRLLRAARPVL
+36 SSERLLRAARPVL

-56 SGTGCGI
+56 AGTGCGV

-73 SRVFDSDAMR
+73 ARVFDSDALR
-83 SAMEG
+83 GAMEG
-88 VGVLPGVALSED
+88 VGLLTGVVLSEEN
-100 TYGTNALGT
+100 YGTNALGT
-109 PFEVRQGLVIHGHEH
+109 PLEVRQGVVVHGHEH

-133 CYGHPI
+133 CYGQPI

-162 LFAPFLAR
+162 LFAPFVAR
-170 AVRDIEARLLEG
+170 AVGDIEARLLEG

-231 RTLAADVPAGESR
+231 RALAADVPAGESR
-244 RLDFVLSTGG
+244 RLHFALSAGG
-254 STGLRIDRVAGADS
+254 STALQIDRVAGADS
-268 GALFLLDVGDMRSPV
+268 GALFLLDAGRTRAPV
-283 RRTATP
+283 RRTAVP

-295 LRRRLREL
+295 LRRRLHEL
-303 RSGTGALALVGEPGS
+303 RSGTGSLALVGEPGS

-325 EFADGALDMLEVV
+325 QFADGAVDVL

-350 WSASLLAVVARSPE
+350 WSAGLLEVVGQAPSHV
-364 YLLIEHVH
+364 LIEHVH
-372 LAPEPVLALVAS
+372 LAPDSVLALIAS
-384 LVANSG
+384 LAANPA

-395 LTSDPTDSVSPAVRD
+395 MTSDPVDTVPPAARD

-419 AVPTLRQRIRE
+419 SVPALRHRIRE
-430 LDGLVVALARK
+430 LDGLVAALADQ

-451 SALAALCE
+451 SALAALSE
-459 HTWPGNLVELRA
+459 HAWPGNLVELRA
-471 VLAGLPDKPDGSPI
+471 VLAGLPDRPDGGVV
-485 RALDLPEDYRAPG
+485 RVEDLPEDYRAPG
-498 RVARLGGRE
+498 RIARLGGRE

>member
-1 MHGLRPEIELSWK
+1 MVHGLRPEIELSWK
-14 RSKLSGIDPARVPEP
+14 RSQLSGIDPARVPEP
-29 TLLDPSD
+29 TLFDPSD
-36 SAGRLLRAARPVL
+36 SSGRLLRAARPVL

-56 SGTGCGI
+56 AGTGCGV

-73 SRVFDSDAMR
+73 ARVFDSDALR
-83 SAMEG
+83 GAMEG
-88 VGVLPGVALSED
+88 VGLLTGVVLSEEN
-100 TYGTNALGT
+100 YGTNALGT
-109 PFEVRQGLVIHGHEH
+109 PLEVRQGVVVHGHEH

-133 CYGHPI
+133 CYGQPI

-162 LFAPFLAR
+162 LFAPFVAR
-170 AVRDIEARLLEG
+170 AVGDIEARLLEG

-231 RTLAADVPAGESR
+231 RALAADVPAGESR
-244 RLDFVLSTGG
+244 RLHFALSAGG
-254 STGLRIDRVAGADS
+254 STALQIDRVAGADS
-268 GALFLLDVGDMRSPV
+268 GALFLLDAGRTRAPV
-283 RRTATP
+283 RRTAVP

-295 LRRRLREL
+295 LRRRLHEL
-303 RSGTGALALVGEPGS
+303 RSGTGSLALVGEPGS

-325 EFADGALDMLEVV
+325 QFADGAVDVL

-350 WSASLLAVVARSPE
+350 WSAGLLEVVGQAPSHV
-364 YLLIEHVH
+364 LIEHVH
-372 LAPEPVLALVAS
+372 LAPDSVLALIAS
-384 LVANSG
+384 LVANPA

-395 LTSDPTDSVSPAVRD
+395 MTSDPMDTVPPAARD

-419 AVPTLRQRIRE
+419 SVPALRHRIRE
-430 LDGLVVALARK
+430 LDGLVAALADQ

-451 SALAALCE
+451 SALAALSE
-459 HTWPGNLVELRA
+459 HAWPGNLVELRA
-471 VLAGLPDKPDGSPI
+471 VLAGLPDRPDGGVV
-485 RALDLPEDYRAPG
+485 RVEDLPEDYRAPG
-498 RVARLGGRE
+498 RIARLGGRE

>member
-1 MHGLRPEIELSWK
+1 MVHGLRPEIELSWK
-14 RSKLSGIDPARVPEP
+14 RSQLSGIDPARVPEP
-29 TLLDPSD
+29 TLFDPSD
-36 SAGRLLRAARPVL
+36 SSERLLRAARPVL

-56 SGTGCGI
+56 AGTGCGV

-73 SRVFDSDAMR
+73 ARVFDSDALR
-83 SAMEG
+83 GAMEG
-88 VGVLPGVALSED
+88 VGLLTGVVLSEEN
-100 TYGTNALGT
+100 YGTNALGT
-109 PFEVRQGLVIHGHEH
+109 SLEVRQGVVVHGHEH

-133 CYGHPI
+133 CYGQPI

-162 LFAPFLAR
+162 LFAPFVAR
-170 AVRDIEARLLEG
+170 AVGDIEARLLEG

-231 RTLAADVPAGESR
+231 RALAADVPAGESR
-244 RLDFVLSTGG
+244 RLHFALSAGG
-254 STGLRIDRVAGADS
+254 STALQIDRVAGADS
-268 GALFLLDVGDMRSPV
+268 GALFLLDAGRTRAPV
-283 RRTATP
+283 RRTAVP

-295 LRRRLREL
+295 LRRRLHEL
-303 RSGTGALALVGEPGS
+303 RSGTGSLALVGEPGS

-325 EFADGALDMLEVV
+325 QFADGAVDVL

-350 WSASLLAVVARSPE
+350 WSAGLLEVVGQAPSHV
-364 YLLIEHVH
+364 LIEHVH
-372 LAPEPVLALVAS
+372 LAADSVLALIAS
-384 LVANSG
+384 LVANPA

-395 LTSDPTDSVSPAVRD
+395 MTSDPVDTVPPAARD

-419 AVPTLRQRIRE
+419 SVPALRHRIRE
-430 LDGLVVALARK
+430 LDGLVAALADQ

-451 SALAALCE
+451 SALAALSE
-459 HTWPGNLVELRA
+459 HAWPGNLVELRA
-471 VLAGLPDKPDGSPI
+471 VLAGLPDRPDGGVV
-485 RALDLPEDYRAPG
+485 RVEDLPEDYRAPG
-498 RVARLGGRE
+498 RIARLGGRE

>member
-14 RSKLSGIDPARVPEP
+14 RSQLSGIDPARVPEP
-29 TLLDPSD
+29 TLFDPSD
-36 SAGRLLRAARPVL
+36 SSERLLRAARPVL

-56 SGTGCGI
+56 AGTGCGV

-73 SRVFDSDAMR
+73 ARVFDSDALR
-83 SAMEG
+83 GAMEG
-88 VGVLPGVALSED
+88 VGLLTGVVLSEEN
-100 TYGTNALGT
+100 YGTNALGT
-109 PFEVRQGLVIHGHEH
+109 PLEVRQGVVVHGHEH

-133 CYGHPI
+133 CYGQPI

-162 LFAPFLAR
+162 LFAPFVAR
-170 AVRDIEARLLEG
+170 AVGDIEARLLEG

-231 RTLAADVPAGESR
+231 RALAADVPAGESR
-244 RLDFVLSTGG
+244 RLHFALSAGG
-254 STGLRIDRVAGADS
+254 STALQIDRVAGADS
-268 GALFLLDVGDMRSPV
+268 GALFLLDAGRTRAPV
-283 RRTATP
+283 RRTAVP

-295 LRRRLREL
+295 LRRRLHEL
-303 RSGTGALALVGEPGS
+303 RSGTGSLALVGEPGS

-325 EFADGALDMLEVV
+325 QFADGAVDVL

-350 WSASLLAVVARSPE
+350 WSAGLLEVVGQAPSHV
-364 YLLIEHVH
+364 LIEHVH
-372 LAPEPVLALVAS
+372 LAPDSVLALIAS
-384 LVANSG
+384 LVANPA

-395 LTSDPTDSVSPAVRD
+395 MTSDPVDTVPPAARD

-419 AVPTLRQRIRE
+419 SVPALRHRIRE
-430 LDGLVVALARK
+430 LDGLVGALADQ
-441 LGRADLRLGP
+441 LGRSDLRLGP
-451 SALAALCE
+451 SALAALSE
-459 HTWPGNLVELRA
+459 HAWPGNLVELRA
-471 VLAGLPDKPDGSPI
+471 VLAGLPDRPDGGVV
-485 RALDLPEDYRAPG
+485 RVEDLPEDYRAPG
-498 RVARLGGRE
+498 RIARLGGRE

>member
-1 MHGLRPEIELSWK
+1 VVHGLRPEIELSWK
-14 RSKLSGIDPARVPEP
+14 RSQLSGIDPARVPEP
-29 TLLDPSD
+29 TLFDPSD
-36 SAGRLLRAARPVL
+36 SSERLLRAARPVL

-56 SGTGCGI
+56 AGTGCGV

-73 SRVFDSDAMR
+73 ARVFDSDALR
-83 SAMEG
+83 GAMEG
-88 VGVLPGVALSED
+88 VGLLTGVVLSEEN
-100 TYGTNALGT
+100 YGTNALGT
-109 PFEVRQGLVIHGHEH
+109 PLEVRQGVVVHGHEH

-133 CYGHPI
+133 CYGQPI

-162 LFAPFLAR
+162 LFAPFVAR
-170 AVRDIEARLLEG
+170 AVGDIEARLLEG

-231 RTLAADVPAGESR
+231 RALAADVPAGESR
-244 RLDFVLSTGG
+244 RLHFALSAGG
-254 STGLRIDRVAGADS
+254 STALQIDRVAGADS
-268 GALFLLDVGDMRSPV
+268 GALFLLDAGRTRAPV
-283 RRTATP
+283 RRTAVP

-295 LRRRLREL
+295 LRRRLHEL
-303 RSGTGALALVGEPGS
+303 RSGTGSLALVGEPGS

-325 EFADGALDMLEVV
+325 QFADGAVDVL

-350 WSASLLAVVARSPE
+350 WSAGLLEVVGQAPSHV
-364 YLLIEHVH
+364 LIEHVH
-372 LAPEPVLALVAS
+372 LAPDSVLALIAS
-384 LVANSG
+384 LVANPA

-395 LTSDPTDSVSPAVRD
+395 MTSDPVDTVPPAARD

-419 AVPTLRQRIRE
+419 SVPALRHRIRE
-430 LDGLVVALARK
+430 LDGLVAALADQ

-451 SALAALCE
+451 SALAALSE
-459 HTWPGNLVELRA
+459 HAWPGNLVELRA
-471 VLAGLPDKPDGSPI
+471 VLAGLPDRPDGGVV
-485 RALDLPEDYRAPG
+485 RVEDLPEDYRAPG
-498 RVARLGGRE
+498 RIARLGGRE

>member
-14 RSKLSGIDPARVPEP
+14 RSQLSGIDPARVPEP
-29 TLLDPSD
+29 TLFDPSD
-36 SAGRLLRAARPVL
+36 SSERLLRAARPVL

-56 SGTGCGI
+56 AGTGCGV

-73 SRVFDSDAMR
+73 ARVFDSDALR
-83 SAMEG
+83 GAMEG
-88 VGVLPGVALSED
+88 VGLLTGVVLSEEN
-100 TYGTNALGT
+100 YGTNALGT
-109 PFEVRQGLVIHGHEH
+109 PLEVRQGVVVHGHEH

-133 CYGHPI
+133 CYGQPI

-162 LFAPFLAR
+162 LFAPFVAR
-170 AVRDIEARLLEG
+170 AVGDIEARLLEG

-231 RTLAADVPAGESR
+231 RALAADVPAGESR
-244 RLDFVLSTGG
+244 RLHFALSAGG
-254 STGLRIDRVAGADS
+254 STALQIDRVAGADS
-268 GALFLLDVGDMRSPV
+268 GALFLLDAGRTRAPV
-283 RRTATP
+283 RRTAVP

-295 LRRRLREL
+295 LRRRLHEL
-303 RSGTGALALVGEPGS
+303 RSGTGSLALVGEPGS

-325 EFADGALDMLEVV
+325 QFADGAVDVL

-350 WSASLLAVVARSPE
+350 WSAGLLEVVGQAPSHV
-364 YLLIEHVH
+364 LIEHVH
-372 LAPEPVLALVAS
+372 LAPDSVLALIAS
-384 LVANSG
+384 LVANPA

-395 LTSDPTDSVSPAVRD
+395 ITSDPVDTVPPAARD

-419 AVPTLRQRIRE
+419 SVPALRHRIRE
-430 LDGLVVALARK
+430 LDGLVAALADQ

-451 SALAALCE
+451 SALAALSE
-459 HTWPGNLVELRA
+459 HAWPGNLVELRA
-471 VLAGLPDKPDGSPI
+471 VLAGLPDRPDGGVV
-485 RALDLPEDYRAPG
+485 RVEDLPEDYRAPG
-498 RVARLGGRE
+498 RIARLGGRE